1 MIFGLSTFEI
11 IIILAIILLILLV
24 PVILR
29 RRIISG
35 VTRSVLEIEE
45 MVIKGQKILIE
56 ISKKKGNPRENPE
69 NSVRNFMEYFVIPP
83 VDLDPNGIVQKLDK
97 ILEMSEGSF
106 KHMSDVLAPEAD
118 DEWKSNIIMTLNA
131 TLGLNNIAKQVRHN
145 LELSKKTGNLQ
156 ILLMLQMSLPQ
167 IMRIVKAQFEGI
179 EAFSQEKPIGDGL
192 GPLVIG
198 MLMASDTP
206 GDIEEQGEMV
216 ITQKDYH
223 GRSVILT
230 RAKGPGARVGKVGKT
245 VNSII
250 ENEGIKRIITVDA
263 AVKLEGEKTGS
274 VAEGIGVVIGGA
286 GVDRW
291 KIEEKLIKEDLQLD
305 AIIVKMSPEE
315 AVSPLKKVIL
325 DAAINAMPVV
335 EKSILRSEEGSKV
348 LVVGVGNSC
357 GLPNIIWDPS
367 TIDIRK
373 EDQKEEVRKWP
384 F

>member
-1 MIFGLSTFEI
+1 MIFGLDSFEI
-11 IIILAIILLILLV
+11 IIILTIILLILLV

-35 VTRSVLEIEE
+35 VTSTVENIEE
-45 MVIKGQKILIE
+45 MVIKGQKILID
-56 ISKKKGNPRENPE
+56 ISKERGNPPKNPE
-69 NSVRNFMEYFVIPP
+69 NAVGNFMEYFVIPP

-97 ILEMSEGSF
+97 ILDMSESSF
-106 KHMSDVLAPEAD
+106 KHMAEELAPEAD
-118 DEWKSNIIMTLNA
+118 DEWKSNIIMTLKA

-156 ILLMLQMSLPQ
+156 ILLMLQMSLPL
-167 IMRIVKAQFEGI
+167 IMRIVNAQFEGV
-179 EAFSQEKPIGDGL
+179 EAFSRGKPIGDGL
-192 GPLVIG
+192 GPLVVG
-198 MLMASDTP
+198 MIMASDTP
-206 GDIEEQGEMV
+206 GEITEQGEII
-216 ITQKDYH
+216 ITEKNYH
-223 GRSVILT
+223 GRNVIMA

-245 VNSII
+245 INSII
-250 ENEGIKRIITVDA
+250 EKEGIKRIITVDA
-263 AVKLEGEKTGS
+263 AVKLEGEVTGS
-274 VAEGIGVVIGGA
+274 IAEGIGVVIGGA

-291 KIEEKLIKEDLQLD
+291 QIEEKLIKEDLQLD

-325 DAAINAMPVV
+325 DAAIKTIPVV

-348 LVVGVGNSC
+348 LLVGVGNSC
-357 GLPNIIWDPS
+357 GLTNIIWDPS
-367 TIDIRK
+367 TVDIRK

>member
-1 MIFGLSTFEI
+1 MIFGLDSFEI
-11 IIILAIILLILLV
+11 IIILTIILLILLV

-35 VTRSVLEIEE
+35 VTSTVEDIEE
-45 MVIKGQKILIE
+45 MVIKGQKILID
-56 ISKKKGNPRENPE
+56 ISKERGNPPQNPE
-69 NSVRNFMEYFVIPP
+69 NAVGNFMEYFVIPP

-97 ILEMSEGSF
+97 ILDMSESSF
-106 KHMSDVLAPEAD
+106 KYMAEELAPNAD
-118 DEWKSNIIMTLNA
+118 DEWKSNIIMTLKA

-156 ILLMLQMSLPQ
+156 ILLMLQMSLPL
-167 IMRIVKAQFEGI
+167 IMRIVKAQFEGV
-179 EAFSQEKPIGDGL
+179 EAFSREKPIGDGL
-192 GPLVIG
+192 GPLVVG
-198 MLMASDTP
+198 MIMASDTP
-206 GDIEEQGEMV
+206 GEITEQGEMIITEKNYHSRNV
-216 ITQKDYH
+216 IMA
-223 GRSVILT
+223 

-245 VNSII
+245 INSII
-250 ENEGIKRIITVDA
+250 EKEGIKRIITVDA
-263 AVKLEGEKTGS
+263 AVKLEGEETGS
-274 VAEGIGVVIGGA
+274 IAEGIGVVIGGA

-291 KIEEKLIKEDLQLD
+291 QIEEKLIKEDLQLD

-325 DAAINAMPVV
+325 DAAIKTIPVV

-348 LVVGVGNSC
+348 LLVGVGNSC
-357 GLPNIIWDPS
+357 GLTNIIWDPS
-367 TIDIRK
+367 TVDIRK